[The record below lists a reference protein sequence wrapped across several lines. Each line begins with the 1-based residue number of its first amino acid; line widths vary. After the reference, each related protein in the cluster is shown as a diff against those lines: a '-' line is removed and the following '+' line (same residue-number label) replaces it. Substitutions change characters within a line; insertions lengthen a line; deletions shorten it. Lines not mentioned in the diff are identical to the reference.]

1 MDLSFSASGVPTDLK
16 IVHVRVSKLF
26 LIPDYFCCSLKFL
39 TIASKID
46 EDGLCL
52 AEVKVVSRQ
61 QKMEKKIFQLL
72 SDKLKFKSDN
82 C

>member
-1 MDLSFSASGVPTDLK
+1 MFSK
-16 IVHVRVSKLF
+16 I
-26 LIPDYFCCSLKFL
+26 L

-52 AEVKVVSRQ
+52 AEVKVVSLQ

-72 SDKLKFKSDN
+72 SDNLKFKSDN